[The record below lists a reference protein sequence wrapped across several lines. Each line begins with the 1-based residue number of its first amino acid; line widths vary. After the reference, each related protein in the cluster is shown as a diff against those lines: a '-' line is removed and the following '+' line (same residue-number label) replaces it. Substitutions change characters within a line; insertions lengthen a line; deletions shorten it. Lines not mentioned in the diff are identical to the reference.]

1 MLNDVNH
8 LQQYKI
14 CPANVNDVRIS
25 DKDKCSLSQI
35 ISEMLIEV
43 FVHSFSPYMDVDLYR
58 EMSMHPFCAPGLA
71 DQLVNQAVS
80 KFRGRI
86 LPRED
91 LTVLEQVL
99 LLKNKTNGQIK
110 IYDVSRMT
118 DKIKAMTLGIRKTPA
133 VIVNG
138 EKLVGLEEIMKGISK
153 V

>member
-1 MLNDVNH
+1 
-8 LQQYKI
+8 
-14 CPANVNDVRIS
+14 
-25 DKDKCSLSQI
+25 
-35 ISEMLIEV
+35 
-43 FVHSFSPYMDVDLYR
+43 MDVGLYR
-58 EMSMHPFCAPGLA
+58 EMSLHPFCAPGSA

-86 LPRED
+86 LPQED

-138 EKLVGLEEIMKGISK
+138 EKFVGLEEIMREISK